1 MNTTIKTGI
10 TPQQQTQPK
19 APSASAGQSASA
31 DQVASAVKT
40 SDDSISLTS
49 SAQALGEASKTGDVM
64 DTHKVEAIRQQLS
77 SGTYQINANAIAT
90 NLLKLEGQLGG
101 QS

>member
-10 TPQQQTQPK
+10 TPQQTQPK
-19 APSASAGQSASA
+19 APSAAAGQPAAA
-31 DQVASAVKT
+31 DQVASTVKT

-49 SAQALGEASKTGDVM
+49 SAQALGQASKAGDVM
-64 DTHKVEAIRQQLS
+64 DTHKVEAIRQQLA
-77 SGTYQINANAIAT
+77 SGTYQINSSAIAT

>member
-10 TPQQQTQPK
+10 TPQQTQPK
-19 APSASAGQSASA
+19 APSAAAGQPASA
-31 DQVASAVKT
+31 DQVASTVKT

-49 SAQALGEASKTGDVM
+49 SAQALGQASKAGDVM
-64 DTHKVEAIRQQLS
+64 DTHKVEAIRQQLA
-77 SGTYQINANAIAT
+77 SGTYQINPGAIAT

>member
-10 TPQQQTQPK
+10 TPQQTQPK
-19 APSASAGQSASA
+19 APSAAAGQPASA
-31 DQVASAVKT
+31 DQVASTVKT

-49 SAQALGEASKTGDVM
+49 SAQALGQASKAGDVM
-64 DTHKVEAIRQQLS
+64 DTHKVEAIRQQLA
-77 SGTYQINANAIAT
+77 SGTYQINSGAIAT
-90 NLLKLEGQLGG
+90 SLLKLEGQLGG

>member
-19 APSASAGQSASA
+19 APSAAAGQAASA

-64 DTHKVEAIRQQLS
+64 NTHKVEAIRQQLAN
-77 SGTYQINANAIAT
+77 GTYQINSSAIAT